1 MLRSLFLLAAIALS
15 TGCSVVPDDIDL
27 PDDTNLVSYNRAVTG
42 GDSVIGQTAR
52 WGGIIVGVENK
63 PEKTFVEIVNFPLN
77 HYGKPNASE
86 ETIGRFKV
94 AMDGFVDPIHFEK
107 GRLVT
112 FVGEVQKPIAGM
124 VGEQP
129 YMYPLLN
136 GDNYHMW
143 RKNSVNYISPLFFD
157 YRMGWYSPFYYGAY
171 RPFSSPWGFG
181 IYDGYYQYSNGP
193 AIRVRKTSINNVGS
207 SLRSNRSGVSSRAAP
222 RPTSSA
228 TRSVVRKEQ

>member
-1 MLRSLFLLAAIALS
+1 MLRSFFLLAVVVLA
-15 TGCSVVPDDIDL
+15 TGCSVVPDDIDV

-42 GDSVIGQTAR
+42 GEAIIGQQAR

-63 PEKTFVEIVNFPLN
+63 PEKTFVEIVNFQLN
-77 HYGKPNASE
+77 HYGKPNTGE

-94 AMDGFVDPIHFEK
+94 EMDGFVDPIHFEK
-107 GRLVT
+107 GRLIT
-112 FVGEVQKPIAGM
+112 FVGQVEKPVAGM

-129 YMYPLLN
+129 YMYPLLKA
-136 GDNYHMW
+136 DNYHLW
-143 RKNSVNYISPLFFD
+143 RKNSVNYIHPLFFD

-181 IYDGYYQYSNGP
+181 IYDGYYQYGNGP
-193 AIRVRKTSINNVGS
+193 AIRARSTSVNNVNP
-207 SLRSNRSGVSSRAAP
+207 SLRSNRSASSRAAP